1 MTAPDPV
8 ALAVGAA
15 WVATAAGMAL
25 WVWSWF
31 GEKCPVQR
39 IRYRDCGVVL
49 VIGALLI
56 RVFFPVRPLNAF
68 DWLVL
73 ALGPVF
79 IGAAL
84 WRLGRTGASEGKTS

>member
-1 MTAPDPV
+1 M
-8 ALAVGAA
+8 
-15 WVATAAGMAL
+15 
-25 WVWSWF
+25 
-31 GEKCPVQR
+31 
-39 IRYRDCGVVL
+39 VL

-84 WRLGRTGASEGKTS
+84 WRLGRTGGQQAR